1 MKLHLATAD
10 IFIPDGAETAAALK
24 RTTHLAVGA
33 HQDDLEFMALH
44 GVLECFGRD
53 DRWFCG
59 VVCTNGAGSPRAGV
73 YAQCTDE
80 QMRAIRRV
88 EQRTAASIGRY
99 GAMLQL
105 DHPSSVVKNTA
116 NLTWRQDLAEILRAT
131 QPDVVYTHNPADKHD
146 THIGVM
152 AAVVAA
158 LRELPAAQRPRQVLG
173 CEVWRDLD
181 WLPDRRKIVLD
192 VSRHENLAA
201 ALNGV
206 FDSQIAG
213 GKRYDLAVLGRRR
226 AQATFFESHGVDTAE
241 MLTFAMDLMPVVEN
255 SSRAITDY
263 VEGLIE
269 EFKAEAKEKLQ
280 AWK

>member
-1 MKLHLATAD
+1 MKLNLATAD
-10 IFIPDGAETAAALK
+10 VFVPDGTAIPAALG

-33 HQDDLEFMALH
+33 HQDDLEFMAMH
-44 GVLECFGRD
+44 GILECFGRD
-53 DRWFCG
+53 DLWFCG

-73 YAQCTDE
+73 YAHYTDE
-80 QMRAIRRV
+80 QMRAIRRI

-99 GAMLQL
+99 GAVLQL
-105 DHPSSVVKNTA
+105 DHPSSVVKYPGNPA
-116 NLTWRQDLAEILRAT
+116 VRQDLAEIIRAT

-158 LRELPAAQRPRQVLG
+158 LRVLPAEQRPKQILG
-173 CEVWRDLD
+173 CECWRDLD
-181 WLPDRRKIVLD
+181 WLPDRRKVVLD

-226 AQATFFESHGVDTAE
+226 AHATFFESHGVDTAE
-241 MLTFAMDLMPVVEN
+241 MLTFAMDLMPLVQN
-255 SSRAITDY
+255 PALSIAGY
-263 VEGLIE
+263 VESLIE
-269 EFKAEAKEKLQ
+269 EFKAEAREKLQ
-280 AWK
+280 PWK

>member
-1 MKLHLATAD
+1 MKLNLATAD
-10 IFIPDGAETAAALK
+10 VFIPDGAERAAALK

-73 YAQCTDE
+73 YANCTDE

-105 DHPSSVVKNTA
+105 DHPSAVVKNVA
-116 NLTWRQDLAEILRAT
+116 NPALRQDLAEILRAT

-158 LRELPAAQRPRQVLG
+158 LRELPAAQRPKQVLG

-181 WLPDRRKIVLD
+181 WLPDRRKVVLD

-226 AQATFFESHGVDTAE
+226 AHATFFESHGVDTAE
-241 MLTFAMDLMPVVEN
+241 MLTFAMDLMPLVQN
-255 SSRAITDY
+255 SSLSIAGY
-263 VEGLIE
+263 VESLIE

-280 AWK
+280 SWK

>member
-1 MKLHLATAD
+1 MKLNLATAD
-10 IFIPDGAETAAALK
+10 VFIPDGADVAAALK

-73 YAQCTDE
+73 YANCTDE

-88 EQRTAASIGRY
+88 EQRTAASIGHY

-105 DHPSSVVKNTA
+105 DHPSSVVKTA
-116 NLTWRQDLAEILRAT
+116 ANPALRQDLTEILRAT

-152 AAVVAA
+152 AAVIAA
-158 LRELPAAQRPRQVLG
+158 LRELPAPQRPKQVLG

-181 WLPDRRKIVLD
+181 WLPDRRKVMLD

-206 FDSQIAG
+206 FDSQITG

-226 AQATFFESHGVDTAE
+226 AHATFFESHGVDTAE
-241 MLTFAMDLMPVVEN
+241 MLTFAMDLMPLVQN
-255 SSRAITDY
+255 PSLSIAGY
-263 VEGLIE
+263 VESLIE
-269 EFKAEAKEKLQ
+269 EFKAETKGKLQ
-280 AWK
+280 SWK